1 MRTLLSAS
9 SVDYW
14 HIRPQESLEKSL
26 RAIEL
31 ARRTSDL
38 QAEVAAHYWPAAVLR
53 ATGDLDGARKHAAA
67 MLALAEKLRDR
78 LWLAS
83 AHWMNETVCWLG
95 GDWKAAREFSDRGL
109 AVSSRDW
116 RLLWTRAL
124 LEYEVGDFGQGGAHL
139 ERLLEVAR
147 LSPSGPI
154 IEYALMAYV
163 IPLAARITGVV
174 DRFDVA
180 ETAAEAVLSSPS
192 AIPIFS
198 LPPRSGLA
206 LMAVQRDDAAAAG
219 EQYASLHSERGT
231 IFVPG
236 IHTDRLLGLVAQTMG
251 RVGEA
256 MAHFEE
262 ALAFCRKGGYRPEL
276 AWACSDYA
284 DALLQ
289 RNGPDDRTKG
299 LLLLDEALSISR
311 ELGMRPLMERI
322 LSRKEILKA

>member
-1 MRTLLSAS
+1 M
-9 SVDYW
+9 
-14 HIRPQESLEKSL
+14 
-26 RAIEL
+26 
-31 ARRTSDL
+31 
-38 QAEVAAHYWPAAVLR
+38 
-53 ATGDLDGARKHAAA
+53 
-67 MLALAEKLRDR
+67 
-78 LWLAS
+78 
-83 AHWMNETVCWLG
+83 
-95 GDWKAAREFSDRGL
+95 
-109 AVSSRDW
+109 
-116 RLLWTRAL
+116 
-124 LEYEVGDFGQGGAHL
+124 GDFGQGGAYL

-198 LPPRSGLA
+198 LPARSGLA

-256 MAHFEE
+256 MAHFED
-262 ALAFCRKGGYRPEL
+262 ALAFCRAGYRPEY
-276 AWACSDYA
+276 AWSACDYA

-289 RNGPDDRTKG
+289 RNGPDDRTKAMS
-299 LLLLDEALSISR
+299 LLDEGLSISR
-311 ELGMRPLMERI
+311 EIGMRPLMERI